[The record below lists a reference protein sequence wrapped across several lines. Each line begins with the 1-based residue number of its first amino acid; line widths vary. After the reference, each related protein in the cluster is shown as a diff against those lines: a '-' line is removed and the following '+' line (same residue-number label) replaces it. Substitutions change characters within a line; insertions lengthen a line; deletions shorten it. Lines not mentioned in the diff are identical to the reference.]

1 MRREH
6 GFTLTEL
13 IAVIVILG
21 ILAVVAL
28 PRLNTSDYQAF
39 AFREQVVST
48 LRYAQKTAVSH
59 RRLVCVAFTAT
70 SVSLTIAQDNG
81 AANCQ
86 YPLPLAT
93 GEAGLASATASFAA
107 TPAALFVQPD
117 GRITADGAGT
127 TLAPATISIN
137 GADNIAVV
145 GASGHVG

>member
-1 MRREH
+1 MRRH
-6 GFTLTEL
+6 LGFTLTEL

-39 AFREQVVST
+39 AFREQVVAT

-59 RRLVCVAFTAT
+59 RRLVCVAFTAN
-70 SVSLTIAQDNG
+70 SVSLTIARDNG
-81 AANCQ
+81 AASCQ
-86 YPLPLAT
+86 YDLPLAT
-93 GEAGLASATASFAA
+93 GAAGLTSAAASFAA

-127 TLAPATISIN
+127 TLAPAAISIT
-137 GADNIAVV
+137 GADSISVV